1 MTRRK
6 EKAEVRKAVL
16 IWDKTRFQSE
26 IEQRVTQ
33 GKELLSINVQFTE
46 VPQRY
51 GYGYISKKQYDV
63 AEFETFKT
71 QMRKWKNLTEE
82 ILQQAFDIPN
92 NEYHAEFSSAGYIGF
107 ATGNEDWL
115 VEYKKEISQKIAV
128 LESLLERLE
137 YIQSQTNPTEIRGI
151 QTKITKNVFVVHG
164 HDEAKRSAV
173 EAFIR
178 SIGYNP
184 IVLFKEPN
192 VGQTIIEKIESNAE
206 NICFAIVIYTACDL
220 GKAKDAS
227 DLKPRARQN
236 VVFEHGYM
244 CAHLS
249 RQKVVALLEKGVE
262 QPGDLEGVIY
272 IDLDD
277 AGVWQIKVA
286 REMKAVGLDVD
297 LNKIKL

>member
-1 MTRRK
+1 MAKKK
-6 EKAEVRKAVL
+6 ETGEVRKAVL

-26 IEQRVTQ
+26 IEQRIAQ
-33 GKELLSINVQFTE
+33 GEKLLSINVQFSE
-46 VPQRY
+46 IPQRY
-51 GYGYISKKQYDV
+51 GYGYISKRKYND
-63 AEFETFKT
+63 AEFEEFKA
-71 QMRKWKNLTEE
+71 QICKWENLSEE

-92 NEYHAEFSSAGYIGF
+92 NEYHAEFSRAGYIGII
-107 ATGNEDWL
+107 TGNEDWL
-115 VEYKKEISQKIAV
+115 VEYKKGISQKIMV
-128 LESLLERLE
+128 LESLLERLA
-137 YIQSQTNPTEIRGI
+137 YIPSQKSSTTQEK
-151 QTKITKNVFVVHG
+151 QTYITKNVFVVHG
-164 HDEAKRSAV
+164 HDEARRIAV
-173 EAFIR
+173 EAFVR
-178 SIGYNP
+178 SIDYNP
-184 IVLFKEPN
+184 IVLFKEPS
-192 VGQTIIEKIESNAE
+192 VGQTIIEKIEANAE

-227 DLKPRARQN
+227 NLNPRARQN

-262 QPGDLEGVIY
+262 RPGDLEGVIY
-272 IDLDD
+272 IELDD

>member
-1 MTRRK
+1 MAKKK
-6 EKAEVRKAVL
+6 EISEVRKAVL
-16 IWDKTRFQSE
+16 IWDKTRFQYE
-26 IEQRVTQ
+26 IEQRIAQ
-33 GKELLSINVQFTE
+33 GKELLSVPVQFSE

-51 GYGYISKKQYDV
+51 GNGYLSKKQYDD
-63 AEFETFKT
+63 AEFEAFKN

-92 NEYHAEFSSAGYIGF
+92 NEYHAEFSGAGYIGLI
-107 ATGNEDWL
+107 TGNEDWL
-115 VEYKKEISQKIAV
+115 VEYKKEISQKITV
-128 LESLLERLE
+128 LESLLERLT
-137 YIQSQTNPTEIRGI
+137 YIPSQKSSTIQERQTN
-151 QTKITKNVFVVHG
+151 ITKNVFVVHG
-164 HDEAKRSAV
+164 HDEAKRVAV

-178 SIGYNP
+178 SIDYNP
-184 IVLFKEPN
+184 IVLFKEPS
-192 VGQTIIEKIESNAE
+192 VGQTIIEKIETNAE

-220 GKAKDAS
+220 GKAKDAP
-227 DLKPRARQN
+227 DLNPRARQN

-262 QPGDLEGVIY
+262 RPGDLEGVIY
-272 IDLDD
+272 IEFDD